1 VPIPSRGFELDLTD
15 LEPVASTVLPD
26 VAAALAPSATTIL
39 TYDSLEGPGHL
50 AAVSSVE
57 GAYES
62 FTDLIGER
70 LVLGGHRISATAQA
84 LRDVI
89 ALYRRADGQG

>member
-1 VPIPSRGFELDLTD
+1 MPVPSRGFELDLTD
-15 LEPVASTVLPD
+15 LEPVANTVLPD

-39 TYDSLEGPGHL
+39 TYDSVEGPGHL
-50 AAVSSVE
+50 DAVATLE
-57 GAYES
+57 GAYET

-70 LVLGGHRISATAQA
+70 LITGSTRISATGRA
-84 LRDVI
+84 LREVI